1 MENLEKILKTFK
13 KLQPSEEFKARSRSL
28 ILAAQ
33 QNPKRFLGIRF
44 SVFEFFKLGAALT
57 LASILTF
64 IVIGGISAL
73 KVSPSPLTSFDQNTL
88 SDEAESLGLKIQ
100 LGEAQYFG
108 DSRDEVSAALE
119 KVSKPAQDDQ
129 ESDESVL

>member
-73 KVSPSPLTSFDQNTL
+73 KVSPSTFTSFDQSTL